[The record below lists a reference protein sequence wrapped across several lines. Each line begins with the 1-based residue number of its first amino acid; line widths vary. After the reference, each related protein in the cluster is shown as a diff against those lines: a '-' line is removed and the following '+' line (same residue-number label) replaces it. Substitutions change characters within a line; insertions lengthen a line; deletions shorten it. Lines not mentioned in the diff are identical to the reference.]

1 MPESGDRGVAAPQG
15 RGYHTIGEVLN
26 LLKPE
31 FPDVSISK
39 IRFLESRGLIAP
51 ERTKSGYRKFAA
63 QDIEQLRFILTDQR
77 DRYLPLK
84 VIKERVQLWERG
96 ELEDETIDGP
106 VTRDSTAE
114 LRQDL
119 ARPLRPM
126 KLDTPG
132 MCGETGLTREALE
145 ELEAFGIL
153 RPDRSAGA
161 PIYDESDLTIGEIAL
176 RFEAYGIQARHLR
189 IFRQAV
195 DRERDL
201 LDQALAP
208 LLAQTG
214 PEARA
219 RAEKA
224 LSELAGLTRRLH
236 EALLVQYLRD
246 RSP

>member
-63 QDIEQLRFILTDQR
+63 HDIQRLRFILTDQR

-96 ELEDETIDGP
+96 ELEDETVDGP

-114 LRQDL
+114 RPDL

-126 KLDTPG
+126 KLDTAG
-132 MCGETGLTREALE
+132 MREETGLTREALE
-145 ELEAFGIL
+145 ELETFGIL
-153 RPDRSAGA
+153 RPDRSGGA
-161 PIYDESDLTIGEIAL
+161 PIYDESDLAIGEIAL
-176 RFEAYGIQARHLR
+176 RFETYGIQARHLR

-201 LDQALAP
+201 FDQALAP
-208 LLAQTG
+208 LLVQTG
-214 PEARA
+214 PDARA
-219 RAEKA
+219 RADKA